1 MILKLLSEHPFIEHL
16 ATTASNFFK
25 SKLLIVALL
34 SLEMYPGP
42 PQMAKV
48 EHFAARVHRF

>member
-1 MILKLLSEHPFIEHL
+1 MILKLLSEHLFIEHL